1 MKKITVT
8 VDGTGSVSLD
18 SSDAGYYG
26 EHLVTCLEITPAVTF
41 SENCEYY
48 KMNIDGY
55 LSERLTP
62 TDGKITYTLP
72 GSALRPP
79 SISCQ
84 LIGYKLIDSIP
95 VMVIRSAVFTLNVA
109 VSPLSESPEIIN
121 GSLQPL
127 ETALAECGNT
137 VAAAE
142 KLLEEITD
150 AQSATRAE
158 LENLKDSAAA
168 SAAEAAASAASV
180 NSGNYYKKSETY
192 SKDAADKQFAER
204 SSENSAN
211 PSSVEY
217 AKAVWIKQDD
227 TGTNGAAFLWDDYG
241 ENSNVLWS
249 SEKTMETVRE
259 TIKDAQADYYK
270 KDETYAKSETYSK
283 DEIYTKAE
291 TNKQFAERSSEDS
304 IASSSVAFAQFLW
317 IKGND
322 GGDDSYA
329 ELNDSHSADQNY
341 LWSSQKTME
350 EVKQQFCNALKGLKT
365 GGTVR
370 IDDVSP
376 ANGELNVSVVRKNLI
391 PYPYAQSTLTENGV
405 TFTVGTDGSVTA
417 NGTATADT
425 TFPLTSSASYT
436 VPKGSYTLSG
446 CPTGGS
452 GSTYALVLGSNDYKD
467 IGSGVSRT
475 YASDMSQDI
484 FIEIYSGY
492 TANNLVFK
500 PQLETG
506 ASATAYTPYV
516 SDLSAVTV
524 SRYGKNLLSYP
535 YYEKSTTRNGIT
547 FTVNADGTV
556 TANGTATGDSYI
568 ELQPRTTV
576 LKAGQYFL
584 SGCPDGGSY
593 STYTVYLSK
602 TGGGLYKA
610 DTGNGVSV
618 NMEEDAQTIIA
629 ISVAKGTTVSNLI
642 FKPQLESGTAAT
654 GYEPFKASIYY
665 PNTDGTV
672 DGVTAISPATTL
684 TTNNSGV
691 VIKAEYNRD
700 INKAFAE
707 LQQAIISLGGN
718 L

>member
-1 MKKITVT
+1 MNKSTNYEFN
-8 VDGTGSVSLD
+8 L
-18 SSDAGYYG
+18 
-26 EHLVTCLEITPAVTF
+26 PN
-41 SENCEYY
+41 SENDEVADINDISDNFV
-48 KMNIDGY
+48 KADTLIKS
-55 LSERLTP
+55 LE
-62 TDGKITYTLP
+62 DGKSDKT
-72 GSALRPP
+72 
-79 SISCQ
+79 
-84 LIGYKLIDSIP
+84 D
-95 VMVIRSAVFTLNVA
+95 VA
-109 VSPLSESPEIIN
+109 KN
-121 GSLQPL
+121 Y
-127 ETALAECGNT
+127 
-137 VAAAE
+137 AA
-142 KLLEEITD
+142 
-150 AQSATRAE
+150 
-158 LENLKDSAAA
+158 
-168 SAAEAAASAASV
+168 
-180 NSGNYYKKSETY
+180 
-192 SKDAADKQFAER
+192 R
-204 SSENSAN
+204 SSENSVN

-217 AKAVWIKQDD
+217 AKAVWINKDD
-227 TGTNGAAFLWDDYG
+227 TGTNAAAFVWD
-241 ENSNVLWS
+241 EHTESPLVLWS
-249 SEKTMETVRE
+249 SEKTMETVRD

-270 KDETYAKSETYSK
+270 KNETYAKSETYSK

-317 IKGND
+317 GKGND

-329 ELNDSHSADQNY
+329 ELNDSKSADQQC
-341 LWSSQKTME
+341 LWSSKKTME
-350 EVKQQFCNALKGLKT
+350 ETQNKISENIRDYIQHDFVYRYAARSSEGSALSSSVDAARGLYIDGDDGVNNTAELSDSLAESDKVLWSSKKTMAQVNSAIKEQRKLLCNALKGSKT

-376 ANGELNVSVVRKNLI
+376 ANGELNVSVVRKNLV
-391 PYPYAQSTLTENGV
+391 PYPYAQSALTENGV

-475 YASDMSQDI
+475 YESDTSQDI

-524 SRYGKNLLSYP
+524 SKYGKNLLSYP
-535 YYEKSTTRNGIT
+535 YAEKSKTRNGIT

-556 TANGTATGDSYI
+556 TANGTATANSYI
-568 ELQPRTTV
+568 ELQSRTTV

-610 DTGNGVSV
+610 DTGNGVSI

-642 FKPQLESGTAAT
+642 FKPQLEPGAVAT
-654 GYEPFKASIYY
+654 GYEPFKASTYY

-672 DGVTAISPATTL
+672 DGVTAFETTTTL
-684 TTNNSGV
+684 TTDNSGV

-718 L
+718 V